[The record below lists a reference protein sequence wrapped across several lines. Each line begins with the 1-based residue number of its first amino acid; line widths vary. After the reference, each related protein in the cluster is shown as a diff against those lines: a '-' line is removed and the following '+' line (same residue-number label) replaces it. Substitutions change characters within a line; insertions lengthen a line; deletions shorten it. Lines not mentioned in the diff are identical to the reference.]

1 MAKTKLK
8 GLWVP
13 MEVIADNNLS
23 DKEKFIYSLLLVYST
38 KKGSTTITNKIIS
51 QMFFVSKTQVSKLI
65 SSLKRKNY
73 IDTNIVRN
81 ESKQIINRTIIPM
94 KLFANTYV
102 KKDKTPIE
110 QSNITPI
117 KQKFTDNNKK
127 YNKNYLKNNI
137 SNRMETSAEY
147 ENMDYDNFYSN

>member
-1 MAKTKLK
+1 MSKTKLK

-94 KLFANTYV
+94 KLFANTHV
-102 KKDKTPIE
+102 KKDKTPIQ

-117 KQKFTDNNKK
+117 KQKFTDKK
-127 YNKNYLKNNI
+127 IYYKNYLKNNI

-147 ENMDYDNFYSN
+147 EKMDYDNFYSN